1 MSNLDQQLED
11 VIRRRKKVTDSIA
24 RLVGRKEQA
33 QANLE
38 AVEEECRSKNIDPE
52 KIDDIIEQL
61 ESKYRTLVEDL
72 TKDIEEA
79 ERKIEPFVTGTNT
92 ENRSSEA

>member
-11 VIRRRKKVTDSIA
+11 VIRRRNKVTETLE
-24 RLVGRKEQA
+24 RLKGRKEQA

-61 ESKYRTLVEDL
+61 ESKYREIVENL
-72 TKDIEEA
+72 TKDIKEA
-79 ERKIEPFVTGTNT
+79 ERKIEPFVTGTQ
-92 ENRSSEA
+92 S